1 MKTITLLITILFMV
15 LPLSATDKESWEI
28 YTSYNDITEIEPAG
42 NQVFALASNGLFS
55 YHIKNGSVT
64 TYDKANTLSD
74 FDINHIAWN
83 KTTKK
88 LVITYTNG
96 NIDLLDANGNVVN
109 VPDLYLKSMTDN
121 KQINHIYI
129 SGANVYLSL
138 SFGIIKLDTKEGKI
152 LDTYKLGFNV
162 NYSYIEDNCLYAA
175 SKEAGLYRGVLKNN
189 LIDKNNW
196 EKAGNFKEQT
206 MNSTNVYDTTNKYWW
221 TVKEGKL
228 TYYTLNTDKEKI
240 YQTEGIIPD
249 GPASNKFYRLYI
261 NKNKLYAVA
270 GAWSQE
276 KDCNNMGEVHVWNGE
291 KWEEFE
297 QPSDASLGHLYR
309 DLLCL
314 DFDPSKE
321 GHIMVGSK
329 AGLYEFQD
337 GKFIKCYNKDNTSVI
352 TSPLGNNYTIIS
364 SVKYDATGK
373 LWLLNSLGDNSIL
386 SFDQTTQEWKHYPHS
401 EIGSNDRYNLTGLI
415 IGKNN
420 GNIWFAN
427 NYYEKNRLYKYNYN
441 TDELTMYGP
450 TFTNEDGRDITPIY
464 VHCLAEDRNGN
475 IWIGTTSGPLYLSM
489 SDIKNGNNI
498 FTQHKVPRNDNTN
511 YADYLLDNS
520 NIRCIAVDGAN
531 QKWFGTDNGVYLVS
545 DDCNTQIYHFDTD
558 NSPLISNI
566 VYSIA
571 VNNNTGKVYFAT
583 DKGLCSFNN
592 GIVGSNSE
600 MTKDNVYA
608 YPNPVKPDY
617 TGKIN
622 IVGLSFNANIK
633 IVSTNGTLINEGR
646 SAGGSYSWDGCD
658 LNGKKVASG
667 IYMVETATESG
678 EKGIV
683 CKIAIIR

>member
-42 NQVFALASNGLFS
+42 NLVFALASNGLFS
-55 YHIKNGSVT
+55 YHIKDGSVT

-121 KQINHIYI
+121 KQINHINI

-175 SKEAGLYRGVLKNN
+175 SKEAGLYKGVLKNN

-249 GPASNKFYRLYI
+249 GPASNNFYRLYI

-276 KDCNNMGEVHVWNGE
+276 KDCKNMGEVHVWNGE

-352 TSPLGNNYTIIS
+352 TSPLDNNYTIIS

-420 GNIWFAN
+420 GNIWFVN

-600 MTKDNVYA
+600 MIKDNVYA

>member
-42 NQVFALASNGLFS
+42 NLVFALASNGLFS
-55 YHIKNGSVT
+55 YHIKDGSVT

-96 NIDLLDANGNVVN
+96 NIDLLDTNGNVVN

-129 SGANVYLSL
+129 SGTNAYLSL
-138 SFGIIKLDTKEGKI
+138 PFGIIKLDTKEGKI

-196 EKAGNFKEQT
+196 EKTGNFKEQT
-206 MNSTNVYDTTNKYWW
+206 KNSTTVYDTTNKYWW

-297 QPSDASLGHLYR
+297 QPSDASLGHRYR

-364 SVKYDATGK
+364 SVKYDATG
-373 LWLLNSLGDNSIL
+373 
-386 SFDQTTQEWKHYPHS
+386 
-401 EIGSNDRYNLTGLI
+401 
-415 IGKNN
+415 
-420 GNIWFAN
+420 
-427 NYYEKNRLYKYNYN
+427 NY
-441 TDELTMYGP
+441 G
-450 TFTNEDGRDITPIY
+450 F
-464 VHCLAEDRNGN
+464 
-475 IWIGTTSGPLYLSM
+475 
-489 SDIKNGNNI
+489 
-498 FTQHKVPRNDNTN
+498 
-511 YADYLLDNS
+511 
-520 NIRCIAVDGAN
+520 
-531 QKWFGTDNGVYLVS
+531 
-545 DDCNTQIYHFDTD
+545 
-558 NSPLISNI
+558 
-566 VYSIA
+566 
-571 VNNNTGKVYFAT
+571 
-583 DKGLCSFNN
+583 
-592 GIVGSNSE
+592 
-600 MTKDNVYA
+600 
-608 YPNPVKPDY
+608 
-617 TGKIN
+617 
-622 IVGLSFNANIK
+622 
-633 IVSTNGTLINEGR
+633 
-646 SAGGSYSWDGCD
+646 
-658 LNGKKVASG
+658 
-667 IYMVETATESG
+667 
-678 EKGIV
+678 
-683 CKIAIIR
+683 

>member
-42 NQVFALASNGLFS
+42 NLVFALASNGLFS
-55 YHIKNGSVT
+55 YHIKDGSVT

-152 LDTYKLGFNV
+152 LDAYKLGFNV

-175 SKEAGLYRGVLKNN
+175 SKEAGLYKGVLKNN
-189 LIDKNNW
+189 LLDNNNW

-249 GPASNKFYRLYI
+249 GPASNNFYRLYI
-261 NKNKLYAVA
+261 NKNKLYGVA

-352 TSPLGNNYTIIS
+352 TSPLDNNYTIIS

-415 IGKNN
+415 IGKND
-420 GNIWFAN
+420 GNIWFVN

-646 SAGGSYSWDGCD
+646 SAGGSYSWDGCN

>member
-42 NQVFALASNGLFS
+42 NLVFALASNGLFS
-55 YHIKNGSVT
+55 YHIKDGSVT

-96 NIDLLDANGNVVN
+96 NIDLLDTNGNVVN

-129 SGANVYLSL
+129 SGTNVYLSL

-175 SKEAGLYRGVLKNN
+175 SKEAGLYKGVLKNN
-189 LIDKNNW
+189 LLDNNNW

-309 DLLCL
+309 DLLYL

-364 SVKYDATGK
+364 SVKYDARGK

-420 GNIWFAN
+420 GNIWFVN

>member
-15 LPLSATDKESWEI
+15 LPLSATDKGSWEI

-42 NQVFALASNGLFS
+42 NLVFALASNGLFS
-55 YHIKNGSVT
+55 YHIKDGSVT

-96 NIDLLDANGNVVN
+96 NIDLLDTNGNVVN

-121 KQINHIYI
+121 KQINHINI

-401 EIGSNDRYNLTGLI
+401 EIDSNDRYNLTGLI

-489 SDIKNGNNI
+489 SDIQNGNNI

>member
-42 NQVFALASNGLFS
+42 NLVFALASNGLFS
-55 YHIKNGSVT
+55 YHIKDGSVT

-121 KQINHIYI
+121 KQINHINI

-352 TSPLGNNYTIIS
+352 TSPLDNNYTIIS

-450 TFTNEDGRDITPIY
+450 TFTNEDGKNITPIY
-464 VHCLAEDRNGN
+464 VHCLTEDRNGN
-475 IWIGTTSGPLYLSM
+475 IWIGTTSGPLYLSL
-489 SDIKNGNNI
+489 SDIKNGTDI

-545 DDCNTQIYHFDTD
+545 DDCNKQIYHFNTE

-566 VYSIA
+566 VYNIA
-571 VNNNTGKVYFAT
+571 INNNTGKVYFAT

-592 GIVGSNSE
+592 EIISPNIE
-600 MTKDNVYA
+600 MTEDNVYA
-608 YPNPVKPDY
+608 YPNPVKSNY
-617 TGKIN
+617 TGRIN
-622 IVGLSFNANIK
+622 IVGLSFNADVK
-633 IVSTNGTLINEGR
+633 IVSTNGTLIKEGR
-646 SAGGSYSWDGCD
+646 STGGSYSWDGCD
-658 LNGKKVASG
+658 QNGKKVASG

-678 EKGIV
+678 EKGVV

>member
-42 NQVFALASNGLFS
+42 NLVFALASNGLFS

-96 NIDLLDANGNVVN
+96 NIDLLDTNGNVVN

-129 SGANVYLSL
+129 SGTNVYLSL

-175 SKEAGLYRGVLKNN
+175 SKEAGLYKGVLKNN
-189 LIDKNNW
+189 LLDNNNW

-240 YQTEGIIPD
+240 YQTESIIPD

-309 DLLCL
+309 DLLYL

-364 SVKYDATGK
+364 SVKYDARGK

-420 GNIWFAN
+420 GNIWFVN

>member
-28 YTSYNDITEIEPAG
+28 YTSYNDITEIEPTG
-42 NQVFALASNGLFS
+42 NLVFALASNGLFS
-55 YHIKNGSVT
+55 YHIKDGSVT

-129 SGANVYLSL
+129 SGTNAYLSL
-138 SFGIIKLDTKEGKI
+138 PFGIIKLDTKEGKI
-152 LDTYKLGFNV
+152 LDTYKLDFNV

-175 SKEAGLYRGVLKNN
+175 SKEAGLYKGVLKNN
-189 LIDKNNW
+189 LLDNNNW

-249 GPASNKFYRLYI
+249 GPASNNFYRLYI

-420 GNIWFAN
+420 GNIWFVN

-450 TFTNEDGRDITPIY
+450 TFTNEDGKNITPIY

-531 QKWFGTDNGVYLVS
+531 QKWFGTDNGVYLIS
-545 DDCNTQIYHFDTD
+545 DDCNTQIYHFNTE
-558 NSPLISNI
+558 NSPLISNTI
-566 VYSIA
+566 HSIA
-571 VNNNTGKVYFAT
+571 INNNAGKVYFAT

-592 GIVGSNSE
+592 GIVSPNAE

-622 IVGLSFNANIK
+622 IVGLSFNADIK

-646 SAGGSYSWDGCD
+646 SAGGSYTWDGCD
-658 LNGKKVASG
+658 QNGKKVASG

-678 EKGIV
+678 EKGVV

>member
-42 NQVFALASNGLFS
+42 NLVFALASNGLFS
-55 YHIKNGSVT
+55 YHIKDGSVT

-96 NIDLLDANGNVVN
+96 NIDLLDTNGNVVN

-129 SGANVYLSL
+129 NGTNAYLSL
-138 SFGIIKLDTKEGKI
+138 PFGIIKLDTKEGKI

-189 LIDKNNW
+189 LIDRNNW

-240 YQTEGIIPD
+240 YQTEGIISD
-249 GPASNKFYRLYI
+249 GPASNNFYRLYI

-420 GNIWFAN
+420 GNIWFVN

-600 MTKDNVYA
+600 MIKDNVYA

-658 LNGKKVASG
+658 QNGKKVASD

-678 EKGIV
+678 EKGVV

>member
-42 NQVFALASNGLFS
+42 NLVFALASNGLFS
-55 YHIKNGSVT
+55 YHIKDGSVT

-121 KQINHIYI
+121 KQINHINI

-152 LDTYKLGFNV
+152 LDAYKLGFNV

-175 SKEAGLYRGVLKNN
+175 SKEAGLYKGVLKNN
-189 LIDKNNW
+189 LLDNNNW

-297 QPSDASLGHLYR
+297 QPSDASLGHRYR

-401 EIGSNDRYNLTGLI
+401 ETGSNDRYNLTGLI

-420 GNIWFAN
+420 GNIWFVN

-600 MTKDNVYA
+600 MIKDNVYA

>member
-42 NQVFALASNGLFS
+42 NLVFALASNGLFS
-55 YHIKNGSVT
+55 YHIKDGSVT

-121 KQINHIYI
+121 KQINHINI

-196 EKAGNFKEQT
+196 EKTGNFKEQT

-297 QPSDASLGHLYR
+297 QPSDASLGHRYR

-420 GNIWFAN
+420 GNIWFVN

-600 MTKDNVYA
+600 MIKDNVYA

>member
-489 SDIKNGNNI
+489 SDIQNGNNI

>member
-15 LPLSATDKESWEI
+15 LPLSATDKGSWEI

-42 NQVFALASNGLFS
+42 NLVFALASNGLFS
-55 YHIKNGSVT
+55 YHIKDGSVT

-83 KTTKK
+83 KNTKK

-96 NIDLLDANGNVVN
+96 NIDLLDTNGNVVN

-121 KQINHIYI
+121 KQINHINI

-175 SKEAGLYRGVLKNN
+175 SKEAGLYKGVLKNN
-189 LIDKNNW
+189 LLDNNNW

-337 GKFIKCYNKDNTSVI
+337 GKFIKYYNKDNTSVI

-364 SVKYDATGK
+364 SVKYDARGK

-420 GNIWFAN
+420 GNIWFVN

-489 SDIKNGNNI
+489 SDIQNGNNI

-592 GIVGSNSE
+592 RIVGSNSE

>member
-1 MKTITLLITILFMV
+1 MKTITLLITILFMT
-15 LPLSATDKESWEI
+15 LPLSAIDKGSWEI

-83 KTTKK
+83 KNTKK

-96 NIDLLDANGNVVN
+96 NIDLLDANGNIIN
-109 VPDLYLKSMTDN
+109 IPDLYLKSMTDN

-129 SGANVYLSL
+129 SGTNAYLSL
-138 SFGIIKLDTKEGKI
+138 PFGIIKLDTKEGKI

-175 SKEAGLYRGVLKNN
+175 SKEAGLYRRVLKNN

-196 EKAGNFKEQT
+196 EKTGNFKEQT
-206 MNSTNVYDTTNKYWW
+206 KNSTTVYDTTNKYWW

-249 GPASNKFYRLYI
+249 GPASNNFYRLYI

-420 GNIWFAN
+420 GNIWFVN

-545 DDCNTQIYHFDTD
+545 DDCNTQIYHFNTE
-558 NSPLISNI
+558 NSPLISNTI
-566 VYSIA
+566 HSIA
-571 VNNNTGKVYFAT
+571 INNNAGKVYFAT

-592 GIVGSNSE
+592 GIVSPNAE

-622 IVGLSFNANIK
+622 IVGLSFNADIK

-646 SAGGSYSWDGCD
+646 SAGGSYTWDGCD
-658 LNGKKVASG
+658 QNGKKVASG

-678 EKGIV
+678 EKGVV

>member
-28 YTSYNDITEIEPAG
+28 YTSYNDITEIEPTG
-42 NQVFALASNGLFS
+42 NLVFALASNGLFS
-55 YHIKNGSVT
+55 YHIKDGSVT

-129 SGANVYLSL
+129 SGTNAYLSL
-138 SFGIIKLDTKEGKI
+138 PFGIIKLDTKEGKI
-152 LDTYKLGFNV
+152 LDTYKLDFNV

-175 SKEAGLYRGVLKNN
+175 SKEAGLYKGVLKNN
-189 LIDKNNW
+189 LLDNNNW
-196 EKAGNFKEQT
+196 EKTGNFKEQT

-249 GPASNKFYRLYI
+249 GPASNNFYRLYI

-420 GNIWFAN
+420 GNIWFVN

-600 MTKDNVYA
+600 MIKDNVYA

>member
-42 NQVFALASNGLFS
+42 NLVFALASNGLFS
-55 YHIKNGSVT
+55 YHIKDGSVT

-96 NIDLLDANGNVVN
+96 NIDLLDTNGNVVN
-109 VPDLYLKSMTDN
+109 VPDLYLKSITDN

-129 SGANVYLSL
+129 SGTNVYLSL

-175 SKEAGLYRGVLKNN
+175 SKEAGLYKGVLKNN
-189 LIDKNNW
+189 LLDNNNW

-309 DLLCL
+309 DLLYL

-364 SVKYDATGK
+364 SVKYDARGK

-420 GNIWFAN
+420 GNIWFVN

>member
-42 NQVFALASNGLFS
+42 NLVFALASNGLFS
-55 YHIKNGSVT
+55 YHIKDGSVT

-96 NIDLLDANGNVVN
+96 NIDLLDANRNVVN
-109 VPDLYLKSMTDN
+109 VPDLYQKSMTDN
-121 KQINHIYI
+121 KQINHINI

-352 TSPLGNNYTIIS
+352 TSPLDNNYTIIS

-420 GNIWFAN
+420 GNIWFVN

-600 MTKDNVYA
+600 MIKDNVYA

>member
-1 MKTITLLITILFMV
+1 MV

-42 NQVFALASNGLFS
+42 NLVFALASNGLFS
-55 YHIKNGSVT
+55 YHIKDGSVT

-162 NYSYIEDNCLYAA
+162 NYSYIEDNCFYAA

-646 SAGGSYSWDGCD
+646 SVGGSYSWDGCD

>member
-121 KQINHIYI
+121 KQINHINI

-364 SVKYDATGK
+364 SVKYDARGK

-420 GNIWFAN
+420 GNIWFVN

-489 SDIKNGNNI
+489 SDIQNGNNI

>member
-42 NQVFALASNGLFS
+42 NLVFALASNGLFS
-55 YHIKNGSVT
+55 YHIKDGSVT

-96 NIDLLDANGNVVN
+96 NIDLLDTNGNVVN

-129 SGANVYLSL
+129 SGTNVYLSL

-175 SKEAGLYRGVLKNN
+175 SKEAGLYKGVLKNN
-189 LIDKNNW
+189 LLDNNNW

-206 MNSTNVYDTTNKYWW
+206 INSTNVYDTTNKYWW

-309 DLLCL
+309 DLLYL

-364 SVKYDATGK
+364 SVKYDARGK

-420 GNIWFAN
+420 GNIWFVN

>member
-364 SVKYDATGK
+364 SVKYDARGK

-420 GNIWFAN
+420 GNIWFVN

-489 SDIKNGNNI
+489 SDIQNGNNI

-583 DKGLCSFNN
+583 DKGLCAFNN

>member
-42 NQVFALASNGLFS
+42 NLVFALASNGLFS
-55 YHIKNGSVT
+55 YHIKDGSVT

-96 NIDLLDANGNVVN
+96 NIDLLDTNGNVVN

-121 KQINHIYI
+121 KQINHINI

-152 LDTYKLGFNV
+152 LDAYKLGFNV

>member
-42 NQVFALASNGLFS
+42 NLVFALASNGLFS
-55 YHIKNGSVT
+55 YHIKDGSVT

-121 KQINHIYI
+121 KQINHINI

-352 TSPLGNNYTIIS
+352 TSPLDNNYTIIS

-420 GNIWFAN
+420 RNIWFAN

-450 TFTNEDGRDITPIY
+450 TFTNEDGKNITPIY

-592 GIVGSNSE
+592 GIVDSNSE
-600 MTKDNVYA
+600 MIKDNVYA

>member
-42 NQVFALASNGLFS
+42 NLVFALASNGLFS
-55 YHIKNGSVT
+55 YHIKDGSVT

-83 KTTKK
+83 KNTKK

-96 NIDLLDANGNVVN
+96 NIDLLDANGNIIN
-109 VPDLYLKSMTDN
+109 IPDLYLKSMTDN

-138 SFGIIKLDTKEGKI
+138 PFGIIKLDTKEGKI

-297 QPSDASLGHLYR
+297 QPSDASLGHRYR

-401 EIGSNDRYNLTGLI
+401 EIDSNDRYNLTGLI

-489 SDIKNGNNI
+489 SDIQNGNNI

>member
-42 NQVFALASNGLFS
+42 NLVFALASNGLFS
-55 YHIKNGSVT
+55 YHIKDGSVT

-96 NIDLLDANGNVVN
+96 NIDLLDANRNVVN

-121 KQINHIYI
+121 KQINHINI

-276 KDCNNMGEVHVWNGE
+276 KNCNNMGEVHVWNGE

-352 TSPLGNNYTIIS
+352 TSPLDNNYTIIS

-420 GNIWFAN
+420 GNIWFVN

-600 MTKDNVYA
+600 MIKDNVYA

>member
-364 SVKYDATGK
+364 SVKYDARGK

-420 GNIWFAN
+420 RNIWFVN

-622 IVGLSFNANIK
+622 IIGLSFNANIK

>member
-1 MKTITLLITILFMV
+1 MKTITLLITILFMT
-15 LPLSATDKESWEI
+15 LPLSAIDKGSWEI

-83 KTTKK
+83 KNTKK

-96 NIDLLDANGNVVN
+96 NIDLLDTNGNVVN
-109 VPDLYLKSMTDN
+109 VPDLYQKSMTDN
-121 KQINHIYI
+121 KQINHINI

-196 EKAGNFKEQT
+196 EKTGNFKEQT
-206 MNSTNVYDTTNKYWW
+206 KNSTTVYDTTNKYWW

-249 GPASNKFYRLYI
+249 GPASNNFYRLYI

-420 GNIWFAN
+420 GNIWFVN

-545 DDCNTQIYHFDTD
+545 DDCNTQIYHFNTE
-558 NSPLISNI
+558 NSPLISNTI
-566 VYSIA
+566 HSIA
-571 VNNNTGKVYFAT
+571 INNNAGKVYFAT

-592 GIVGSNSE
+592 GIVSPNAE

-622 IVGLSFNANIK
+622 IVGLSFNADIK

-646 SAGGSYSWDGCD
+646 SAGGSYTWDGCD
-658 LNGKKVASG
+658 QNGKKVASG

-678 EKGIV
+678 EKGVV

>member
-42 NQVFALASNGLFS
+42 NLVFALASNGLFS
-55 YHIKNGSVT
+55 YHIKDGSVT

-74 FDINHIAWN
+74 FDINHIGWN

-96 NIDLLDANGNVVN
+96 NIDLLDTNGNVVN

-129 SGANVYLSL
+129 SGTNVYLSL

-175 SKEAGLYRGVLKNN
+175 SKEAGLYKGVLKNN
-189 LIDKNNW
+189 LLDNNNW
-196 EKAGNFKEQT
+196 EKTGNFKEQT
-206 MNSTNVYDTTNKYWW
+206 INSTNVYDTTNKYWW

-309 DLLCL
+309 DLLYL

-364 SVKYDATGK
+364 SVKYDARGK

-420 GNIWFAN
+420 GNIWFVN

>member
-1 MKTITLLITILFMV
+1 MRKIALLITIIFFV
-15 LPLSATDKESWEI
+15 LPLSAIDKGSWEI

-55 YHIKNGSVT
+55 YHIKDGSVT

-83 KTTKK
+83 KSTKK

-96 NIDLLDANGNVVN
+96 NIDLLDANGNIIN
-109 VPDLYLKSMTDN
+109 IPDLYLKSMTDN

-129 SGANVYLSL
+129 SGTNAYLSL

-276 KDCNNMGEVHVWNGE
+276 KNCNNMGEVHVWNGE

-297 QPSDASLGHLYR
+297 QPSDASLGHRYR

-352 TSPLGNNYTIIS
+352 TSPLSKSYTIIS

-464 VHCLAEDRNGN
+464 VHCLTEDRNGN
-475 IWIGTTSGPLYLSM
+475 IWIGTTSGPLYLSL
-489 SDIKNGNNI
+489 SDIKNGTDI

-531 QKWFGTDNGVYLVS
+531 QKWFGTDNGIYLVS
-545 DDCNTQIYHFDTD
+545 DDCNKQIYHFNTE

-566 VYSIA
+566 VYNIA
-571 VNNNTGKVYFAT
+571 INNNTGKVYFAT

-592 GIVGSNSE
+592 EIISPNIE
-600 MTKDNVYA
+600 MTEDNVYA
-608 YPNPVKPDY
+608 YPNPVKSNY
-617 TGKIN
+617 TGRIN
-622 IVGLSFNANIK
+622 IVGLSFNADVK
-633 IVSTNGTLINEGR
+633 IVSTNGTLIKEGR
-646 SAGGSYSWDGCD
+646 STGGSYSWDGCD
-658 LNGKKVASG
+658 QNGKKVASG

-678 EKGIV
+678 EKGVV

>member
-1 MKTITLLITILFMV
+1 MKTITLLITILFMT
-15 LPLSATDKESWEI
+15 LPLSATDKGSWEI

-83 KTTKK
+83 KNTKK

-96 NIDLLDANGNVVN
+96 NIDLLDANGNIIN
-109 VPDLYLKSMTDN
+109 IPDLYLKSMTDN

-129 SGANVYLSL
+129 SGTNAYLSL
-138 SFGIIKLDTKEGKI
+138 PFGIIKLDTKEGKI
-152 LDTYKLGFNV
+152 LDAYKLGFNV

-175 SKEAGLYRGVLKNN
+175 SKEAGLYRGFLKNN

-420 GNIWFAN
+420 GNIWFVN

-571 VNNNTGKVYFAT
+571 VNNITGKVYFAT

>member
-1 MKTITLLITILFMV
+1 MKTITLLITILFTV

-42 NQVFALASNGLFS
+42 NLVFALASNGLFS
-55 YHIKNGSVT
+55 YHIKDGSVT

-121 KQINHIYI
+121 KQINHINI

-196 EKAGNFKEQT
+196 EKTGNFKEQT

-420 GNIWFAN
+420 GNIWFVN

-600 MTKDNVYA
+600 MIKDNVYA

>member
-1 MKTITLLITILFMV
+1 MRKIALLITIIFFV
-15 LPLSATDKESWEI
+15 LPLSAIDKGSWEI

-42 NQVFALASNGLFS
+42 NLVFALASNGLFS
-55 YHIKNGSVT
+55 YHIKDGSVT

-96 NIDLLDANGNVVN
+96 NIDLLDTNGNVVN

-121 KQINHIYI
+121 KQINHINI

-138 SFGIIKLDTKEGKI
+138 PFGIIKLDTKEGKI

-297 QPSDASLGHLYR
+297 QPSDASLGHRYR

-321 GHIMVGSK
+321 GHIMIGSK

-475 IWIGTTSGPLYLSM
+475 IWIGTTSGPLYLSL
-489 SDIKNGNNI
+489 SDIKNGTDI

-545 DDCNTQIYHFDTD
+545 DDCNKQIYHFNTE

-566 VYSIA
+566 VYNIA
-571 VNNNTGKVYFAT
+571 INNNTGKVYFAT

-592 GIVGSNSE
+592 EIISPNIE

-608 YPNPVKPDY
+608 YPNPVKSNY
-617 TGKIN
+617 TGRIN
-622 IVGLSFNANIK
+622 IVGLSFNADVK
-633 IVSTNGTLINEGR
+633 IVSTNGTLIKEGR
-646 SAGGSYSWDGCD
+646 STGGSYSWDGCD
-658 LNGKKVASG
+658 QNGKKVASG

-678 EKGIV
+678 EKGVV

>member
-1 MKTITLLITILFMV
+1 MKTITLLITILFMT
-15 LPLSATDKESWEI
+15 LPLSAIDKGSWEI

-83 KTTKK
+83 KNTKK

-96 NIDLLDANGNVVN
+96 NIDLLDANGNIIN
-109 VPDLYLKSMTDN
+109 IPDLYLKSMTDN

-129 SGANVYLSL
+129 SGTNAYLSL
-138 SFGIIKLDTKEGKI
+138 PFGIIKLDTKEGKI

-175 SKEAGLYRGVLKNN
+175 SKETGLYRGVLKNN

-276 KDCNNMGEVHVWNGE
+276 KDCKNMGEVHVWNGE

-297 QPSDASLGHLYR
+297 QPSDASLGHRYR

-352 TSPLGNNYTIIS
+352 TSPLSKSYTIIS

-571 VNNNTGKVYFAT
+571 INNNTGKVYFAT

-592 GIVGSNSE
+592 EIISPNIE
-600 MTKDNVYA
+600 MTEDNIYA
-608 YPNPVKPDY
+608 YPNPVKSNY
-617 TGKIN
+617 TGRIN
-622 IVGLSFNANIK
+622 IVGLSFNADVK
-633 IVSTNGTLINEGR
+633 IVSTNGTLIKEGR
-646 SAGGSYSWDGCD
+646 STGGSYSWDGCD
-658 LNGKKVASG
+658 QNGKKVASG

-678 EKGIV
+678 EKGVV

>member
-42 NQVFALASNGLFS
+42 NLVFALASNGLFS
-55 YHIKNGSVT
+55 YHIKDGSVT

-121 KQINHIYI
+121 KQINHINI

-175 SKEAGLYRGVLKNN
+175 SKEAGLYKGVLKNN

-249 GPASNKFYRLYI
+249 GPASNNFYRLYI

-352 TSPLGNNYTIIS
+352 TSPLDNNYTIIS
-364 SVKYDATGK
+364 SVKYDARGK

-420 GNIWFAN
+420 GNIWFVN

-600 MTKDNVYA
+600 MIKDNVYA